1 MSALRIRLA
10 GYQPARSI
18 LTRGLYR
25 IAETLRE
32 RLGAQVEIVLTDS
45 VIATGRRADDL
56 LAMVEGDELDICYF
70 SSSYL
75 TSRVPSLGHFD
86 QPFRFA
92 DRAAAHA
99 ELAGPQ
105 AQRLAEDV
113 AGATGFRLL
122 GLWDNGIRHI
132 SNRRH
137 PIRRTADCQGL
148 RIRTVNNADHQ
159 AFFRRLGFEPVFIDI
174 SDLPRAIADGTVDA
188 QENPLTNIVNFEMQ
202 RHHRFVSL
210 TGHLFGVAVLLVNRR
225 RFDGWP
231 AEVRT
236 AVATA
241 ATVSTA
247 AQRKDAEAEDE
258 VCLRRLVDDGVDV
271 IPADDIDRA
280 AFVAAAGLPDGPSGI

>member
-18 LTRGLYR
+18 LTRGLHR
-25 IAETLRE
+25 ITDALRE
-32 RLGAQVEIVLTDS
+32 SLGAQIDITLTES
-45 VIATGRRADDL
+45 ITATGRRADDL
-56 LAMVEGDELDICYF
+56 LTMVEGDELDICYF

-75 TSRVPSLGHFD
+75 TARVPSLGHFD

-92 DRAAAHA
+92 NRTAAHA
-99 ELAGPQ
+99 ELEGPL

-113 AGATGFRLL
+113 ASATGFRLL

-132 SNRRH
+132 SNRQH
-137 PIRRTADCQGL
+137 SIRRLADCQGL

-174 SDLPRAIADGTVDA
+174 SDLPGALADGTVDA

-202 RHHRFVSL
+202 RHHRFASL

-231 AEVRT
+231 PEVRS
-236 AVATA
+236 AVEAAATA
-241 ATVSTA
+241 ATTAQWRDAATEDDLCHTRLMAEGVQVLTA
-247 AQRKDAEAEDE
+247 A
-258 VCLRRLVDDGVDV
+258 
-271 IPADDIDRA
+271 DIDLA
-280 AFVAAAGLPDGPSGI
+280 AFKAAAG

>member
-18 LTRGLYR
+18 LTRGLHR

-32 RLGAQVEIVLTDS
+32 RLGVQIDIALTES

-56 LAMVEGDELDICYF
+56 LTMVEGDELDICYF

-75 TSRVPSLGHFD
+75 AARVPSLGHFD

-92 DRAAAHA
+92 DRAAAHTA
-99 ELAGPQ
+99 LEGPP
-105 AQRLAEDV
+105 AQQLAEDV

-132 SNRRH
+132 SNCRH
-137 PIRRTADCQGL
+137 PIRRPADCQGL

-174 SDLPRAIADGTVDA
+174 RDLPRAIADGAIDA

-210 TGHLFGVAVLLVNRR
+210 TGHLFGVAVLLVNRQ

-231 AEVRT
+231 VEVRT
-236 AVATA
+236 AVEAGATA
-241 ATVSTA
+241 ATA
-247 AQRKDAEAEDE
+247 AQWRDAATEDDACFRCLLAE
-258 VCLRRLVDDGVDV
+258 GVNI
-271 IPADDIDRA
+271 IPADGIDRA
-280 AFVAAAGLPDGPSGI
+280 AFVAAAGSPDG